1 MVSLQGEG
9 RWRSVA
15 PSPVSPLALT
25 PVPKLLWA
33 FDFEPVGEM
42 DVNKFEPGHLTAP
55 VEFKC
60 NFKPRNAQVAE
71 TIVSEY
77 EEARELLRQYEF
89 E

>member
-1 MVSLQGEG
+1 
-9 RWRSVA
+9 
-15 PSPVSPLALT
+15 
-25 PVPKLLWA
+25 
-33 FDFEPVGEM
+33 M

-77 EEARELLRQYEF
+77 DEARELLRQFEF